1 MSRGRHPLV
10 LGVVQAGGKGSRM
23 DVLTRERAKPALPF
37 AGVYQLVDFAISAL
51 VNSGVDDVWLSV
63 QYRAGSLHGHV
74 ANGRPWDLD
83 RTHGGLRWLVPEE
96 GGSDWQ
102 GGFASGNAD
111 DLHRYVDAIDGHPA
125 EVVAVAS
132 ADQVWGTD
140 LRPLVDR
147 HVESGADC
155 TVLTTEVSR
164 KRAKDKTVVTT
175 DGDRVTAVEEKP
187 SRPSHGTI
195 AAEVFLYRK
204 DALVATLHELR
215 RRRATTE
222 GEDDLGDFSETL
234 LPALVDEGTVL
245 AAPLEGYWADC
256 GTPSAYLLAHRD
268 LIAGRVDVLTRADRP
283 VLTRWPELPPA
294 RVRAG
299 AVVEDAVLAPG
310 ADIGGTVRRSVI
322 GPGVVV
328 ERGAVVEDAVLFD
341 GVHVARDAEVG
352 TAVLDD
358 GVDVGA
364 RAVVGEVRR
373 GGALPDDAVTLLGR
387 DARAAAGAR
396 LDAGARLEPGGSA

>member
-1 MSRGRHPLV
+1 
-10 LGVVQAGGKGSRM
+10 
-23 DVLTRERAKPALPF
+23 T
-37 AGVYQLVDFAISAL
+37 
-51 VNSGVDDVWLSV
+51 
-63 QYRAGSLHGHV
+63 
-74 ANGRPWDLD
+74 
-83 RTHGGLRWLVPEE
+83 
-96 GGSDWQ
+96 
-102 GGFASGNAD
+102 
-111 DLHRYVDAIDGHPA
+111 
-125 EVVAVAS
+125 S
-132 ADQVWGTD
+132 ADQVWGAD
-140 LRPLVDR
+140 LRPLIDR

-155 TVLTTEVSR
+155 TVLTTEVSI
-164 KRAKDKTVVTT
+164 KRAKDKTVVTAD
-175 DGDRVTAVEEKP
+175 DGRVTAVEEKP
-187 SRPSHGTI
+187 SKPPHGTI

-204 DALVATLHELR
+204 DALVPALNELR

-234 LPALVDEGTVL
+234 LPILVHEGTVR
-245 AAPLEGYWADC
+245 AAPLDGYWADC

-268 LIAGRVDVLTRADRP
+268 LIAGRVDTLGRADRP

-294 RVRAG
+294 RVRGG
-299 AVVEDAVLAPG
+299 AVVEDAVLSPG

-358 GVDVGA
+358 GVRVGA
-364 RAVVGEVRR
+364 RAVVGEVR
-373 GGALPDDAVTLLGR
+373 GGRALPDDAVTLLGR
-387 DARAAAGAR
+387 DARVAAAAH